1 MSEKLNTYTSTWMLN
16 TPLFTAEDVRK
27 ITRKATRWQKFKLL
41 FVRSQYSF
49 DENVVIRYKKMD
61 GIIFVM
67 KRGTTL

>member
-1 MSEKLNTYTSTWMLN
+1 MSEKFNTYTSTWMLN

-27 ITRKATRWQKFKLL
+27 ITRNATSWQKFKLL

-49 DENVVIRYKKMD
+49 DENVVIRYKEMD

-67 KRGTTL
+67 KRGTTR